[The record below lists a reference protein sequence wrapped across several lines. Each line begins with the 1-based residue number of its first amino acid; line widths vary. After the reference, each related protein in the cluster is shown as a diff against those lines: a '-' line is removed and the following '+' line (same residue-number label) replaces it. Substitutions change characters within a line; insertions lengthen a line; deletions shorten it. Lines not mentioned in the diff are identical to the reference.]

1 MGKTKNQFK
10 SDLVINNRELRWSF
24 KINGKMLWIRT
35 WSLSCNDHVTIM
47 YDHGNIRILDRGLIR
62 SSPRY
67 GSSPPAR
74 LTMEQ
79 LWELRLGTT
88 LWIGTHFGSYPAKC
102 RGGPAR
108 CRSGPAKCWG
118 GQAKCRGGPAKYK
131 NYRWVAQLAICMA
144 QPSIWGVV
152 AHKILVS
159 APVPFGFRS
168 YWDLVG
174 VGPKGLGIGLHNN
187 I

>member
-1 MGKTKNQFK
+1 
-10 SDLVINNRELRWSF
+10 
-24 KINGKMLWIRT
+24 
-35 WSLSCNDHVTIM
+35 M

-102 RGGPAR
+102 RVGPARCMGGPARCIGGPAR
-108 CRSGPAKCWG
+108 CR
-118 GQAKCRGGPAKYK
+118 GGPAKSK
-131 NYRWVAQLAICMA
+131 CRSGPTKCRGVQPSVGVA
-144 QPSIWGVV
+144 QPS
-152 AHKILVS
+152 
-159 APVPFGFRS
+159 
-168 YWDLVG
+168 VG
-174 VGPKGLGIGLHNN
+174 VAQPGVGVAQSSVVRYGNPAFSRSS
-187 I
+187 